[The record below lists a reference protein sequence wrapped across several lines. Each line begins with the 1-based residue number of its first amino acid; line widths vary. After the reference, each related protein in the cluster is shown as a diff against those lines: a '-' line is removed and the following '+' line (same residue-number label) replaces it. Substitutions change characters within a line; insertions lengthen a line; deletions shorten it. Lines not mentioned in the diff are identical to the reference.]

1 MTTKSNKSFQFMPFS
16 VFKDIININ
25 NSQKAIMIKRILDI
39 KNSNQNSNSAWTSDI
54 NGEQFLLR
62 NKFFRKLYKEIGTKV
77 KEYASTLN
85 INIEMIDF
93 YMQRSWATVCN
104 KNEYLNPHKHWQSNI
119 SFAYYLKKPL
129 NSGNIVFSFN
139 ENPNEIAN
147 KLFSYDKLKKG
158 LLHDINNLNQ
168 TVFEIDAMED
178 EIVIFPSKTAH
189 STMRNLSN
197 EDRIS
202 ISGDISIMLKNSNEF
217 EHLLPNPNLWQRF

>member
-1 MTTKSNKSFQFMPFS
+1 MQNKSSKSFQFMPFS

-93 YMQRSWATVCN
+93 YMQRSWATVCD
-104 KNEYLNPHKHWQSNI
+104 KDEYLNPHKHWQSNI
-119 SFAYYLKKPL
+119 SFAYYLKKPQ

-139 ENPNEIAN
+139 ENPNEIAD
-147 KLFSYDKLKKG
+147 KLFSIDKLKKG
-158 LLHDINNLNQ
+158 LLIDINNLNQ

-202 ISGDISIMLKNSNEF
+202 ISGDISIMLKNSNQF
-217 EHLLPNPNLWQRF
+217 EHLLPNPNLWQKF

>member
-1 MTTKSNKSFQFMPFS
+1 MTIKSNQSYQFMPFS
-16 VFKDIININ
+16 VFKDIIDMN
-25 NSQKAIMIKRILDI
+25 NSEKSIMIERILNI
-39 KNSNQNSNSAWTSDI
+39 KNSNKNDNSAWTSDL

-119 SFAYYLKKPL
+119 SFAYYLKKPQ

-139 ENPNEIAN
+139 ENPNEIAD
-147 KLFSYDKLKKG
+147 KLFSYDKLQKG
-158 LLHDINNLNQ
+158 LLIDINNLNQ
-168 TVFEIDAMED
+168 SVFEIDALED

-189 STMRNLSN
+189 STLRNLSN

-202 ISGDISIMLKNSNEF
+202 ISGDISIMLKNSNQF
-217 EHLLPNPNLWQRF
+217 EHLLPNPNLWQKF

>member
-1 MTTKSNKSFQFMPFS
+1 MTIKSNQSYQFMPFS
-16 VFKDIININ
+16 VFKDIIDMN
-25 NSQKAIMIKRILDI
+25 NSEKSIMIERILNI
-39 KNSNQNSNSAWTSDI
+39 KNSNKNDNSAWTSDL

-139 ENPNEIAN
+139 ENPNEIAD
-147 KLFSYDKLKKG
+147 KLFSYDKLQKG
-158 LLHDINNLNQ
+158 LISGVNNLNQ
-168 TVFEIDAMED
+168 TVFEIDVIED

-189 STMRNLSN
+189 STIRNLSN

-202 ISGDISIMLKNSNEF
+202 ISGDISIMLKNSSQF
-217 EHLLPNPNLWQRF
+217 EHLLPNPNFWQKF

>member
-1 MTTKSNKSFQFMPFS
+1 MPFS
-16 VFKDIININ
+16 VFKDVININ

-39 KNSNQNSNSAWTSDI
+39 KNSNQNNNSAWTSDI

-93 YMQRSWATVCN
+93 YMQRSWATVCDRD
-104 KNEYLNPHKHWQSNI
+104 EYLKPHKHWQSNI
-119 SFAYYLKKPL
+119 SFAYYLKKPQ

-139 ENPNEIAN
+139 ENPNEIAD

-158 LLHDINNLNQ
+158 LLSDINNLNQ

-202 ISGDISIMLKNSNEF
+202 ISGDISIMLKNSNQF
-217 EHLLPNPNLWQRF
+217 EHLLPNPNLWQKF

>member
-1 MTTKSNKSFQFMPFS
+1 MPFS
-16 VFKDIININ
+16 VFKDVININ

-62 NKFFRKLYKEIGTKV
+62 NKFFRKLYKEIGNKV
-77 KEYASTLN
+77 KEYASTLK

-93 YMQRSWATVCN
+93 YMQRSWATVCD
-104 KNEYLNPHKHWQSNI
+104 KDEYLNPHKHWQSNI
-119 SFAYYLKKPL
+119 SFAYYLKKPI

-139 ENPNEIAN
+139 ENPNEIAD

-158 LLHDINNLNQ
+158 LLSDINNLNQ

-189 STMRNLSN
+189 STLRNLSN

-202 ISGDISIMLKNSNEF
+202 ISGDISIMLKNSSQF
-217 EHLLPNPNLWQRF
+217 EHLLPNPNFWQKF

>member
-1 MTTKSNKSFQFMPFS
+1 MTIKSNQSYQFMPFS
-16 VFKDIININ
+16 VFKDIIDMN
-25 NSQKAIMIKRILDI
+25 NSEKSIMIERILNI
-39 KNSNQNSNSAWTSDI
+39 KNSNKNDNSAWTSDL

>member
-1 MTTKSNKSFQFMPFS
+1 MTIKSNQSYQFMPFS
-16 VFKDIININ
+16 VFKDIIDMN
-25 NSQKAIMIKRILDI
+25 NSEKSIMIERILNI
-39 KNSNQNSNSAWTSDI
+39 KNSNKNDNSAWTSDV

-139 ENPNEIAN
+139 ENPNEIAD

-168 TVFEIDAMED
+168 TVFELEAIED
-178 EIVIFPSKTAH
+178 EIIIFPSKTAH
-189 STMRNLSN
+189 STMKNLSN
-197 EDRIS
+197 EERIS

>member
-1 MTTKSNKSFQFMPFS
+1 MTIKSNQSYQFMPFS
-16 VFKDIININ
+16 VFKDIIDMN
-25 NSQKAIMIKRILDI
+25 NSEKSIMIERILNI
-39 KNSNQNSNSAWTSDI
+39 KNSNKNDNSAWTSDL

-104 KNEYLNPHKHWQSNI
+104 KNEYLNPHKHWQSNF

-139 ENPNEIAN
+139 ENPNEIAD

-168 TVFEIDAMED
+168 TVFELEAIED
-178 EIVIFPSKTAH
+178 EIIIFPSKTAH
-189 STMRNLSN
+189 STMKNLSN
-197 EDRIS
+197 EERIS

>member
-1 MTTKSNKSFQFMPFS
+1 MPFS
-16 VFKDIININ
+16 VFKDVININ

-62 NKFFRKLYKEIGTKV
+62 NKFFRKLYKEIGNKV
-77 KEYASTLN
+77 KEYASTLK

-168 TVFEIDAMED
+168 TVFELEAIED
-178 EIVIFPSKTAH
+178 EIIIFPSKTAH
-189 STMRNLSN
+189 STMKNLSN
-197 EDRIS
+197 EERIS

>member
-1 MTTKSNKSFQFMPFS
+1 MPFS
-16 VFKDIININ
+16 VFKDVININ

-93 YMQRSWATVCN
+93 YMQRSWATVCD
-104 KNEYLNPHKHWQSNI
+104 KDEYLNPHKHWQSNI
-119 SFAYYLKKPL
+119 SFAYYLKKPQ

-139 ENPNEIAN
+139 ENPNEIAD
-147 KLFSYDKLKKG
+147 KLFSIDKLKKG
-158 LLHDINNLNQ
+158 LLIDINNLNQ

-189 STMRNLSN
+189 STMINLSN

-202 ISGDISIMLKNSNEF
+202 ISGDISIMLKNSNQF
-217 EHLLPNPNLWQRF
+217 EHLLPNPNFWQKF

>member
-1 MTTKSNKSFQFMPFS
+1 MTIKSNQSYQFMPFS
-16 VFKDIININ
+16 VFKDIIDMN
-25 NSQKAIMIKRILDI
+25 NSEKSIMIERILNI
-39 KNSNQNSNSAWTSDI
+39 KNSNKNDNSAWTSDL

-197 EDRIS
+197 EERIS

>member
-1 MTTKSNKSFQFMPFS
+1 MPFS
-16 VFKDIININ
+16 VFKDVININ

-93 YMQRSWATVCN
+93 YMQRSWATVCD
-104 KNEYLNPHKHWQSNI
+104 KDEYLNPHKHWQSNI

-139 ENPNEIAN
+139 ENPNEIAD
-147 KLFSYDKLKKG
+147 KLFSYDKVQKG
-158 LLHDINNLNQ
+158 LLSDINNLNQ
-168 TVFEIDAMED
+168 SVFEIDALED

-189 STMRNLSN
+189 STLRNLSN

-202 ISGDISIMLKNSNEF
+202 ISGDISIMLKNSNQF
-217 EHLLPNPNLWQRF
+217 EHLLPNPNFWQKF

>member
-1 MTTKSNKSFQFMPFS
+1 MPFS

-93 YMQRSWATVCN
+93 YMQRSWATVCD
-104 KNEYLNPHKHWQSNI
+104 KDEYLNPHKHWQSNI

-139 ENPNEIAN
+139 ENPNEIAD
-147 KLFSYDKLKKG
+147 KLFSIDKLKKG
-158 LLHDINNLNQ
+158 LLIDINNLNQ

>member
-1 MTTKSNKSFQFMPFS
+1 MPFS
-16 VFKDIININ
+16 VFKDVININ

-39 KNSNQNSNSAWTSDI
+39 KNSNQNNNSAWTSDI

-93 YMQRSWATVCN
+93 YMHRSWATVCD

-119 SFAYYLKKPL
+119 SFAYYLKKPQ

-139 ENPNEIAN
+139 ENPNEIAD
-147 KLFSYDKLKKG
+147 KLFSHDKLKKG
-158 LLHDINNLNQ
+158 LLSDINNLNQ

>member
-1 MTTKSNKSFQFMPFS
+1 MPFS
-16 VFKDIININ
+16 VFKDVININ
-25 NSQKAIMIKRILDI
+25 DSQKAIMIKRILDI

-139 ENPNEIAN
+139 ENPNEIAD

-168 TVFEIDAMED
+168 TVFELEAIED
-178 EIVIFPSKTAH
+178 EIIIFPSKTAH
-189 STMRNLSN
+189 STMKNLSN
-197 EDRIS
+197 EERIS

>member
-1 MTTKSNKSFQFMPFS
+1 MTIKSNQSYQFMPFS
-16 VFKDIININ
+16 VFKDIIDMN
-25 NSQKAIMIKRILDI
+25 NSEKSIMIERILNI
-39 KNSNQNSNSAWTSDI
+39 KNSNKNDNSAWTSDL

-168 TVFEIDAMED
+168 TVFEIDAVED

-189 STMRNLSN
+189 FTMRNLSN

-202 ISGDISIMLKNSNEF
+202 ISGDISIMLKNSNQF
-217 EHLLPNPNLWQRF
+217 EHLLPNPNFWQKF

>member
-1 MTTKSNKSFQFMPFS
+1 MAKSNQSYQFMPFS
-16 VFKDIININ
+16 GFKKIIGMN
-25 NSQKAIMIKRILDI
+25 NSEKSIMIEQILNI
-39 KNSNQNSNSAWTSDI
+39 KNSNKEDNSAWTSDL

-85 INIEMIDF
+85 INLEMIDF
-93 YMQRSWATVCN
+93 YMQRSWATVCD
-104 KNEYLNPHKHWQSNI
+104 KDEYLNPHKHWQSNI

-139 ENPNEIAN
+139 ENPNEIAD
-147 KLFSYDKLKKG
+147 KLFSYDKVQKG
-158 LLHDINNLNQ
+158 LLSDINNLNQ
-168 TVFEIDAMED
+168 SVFEVDALED

-189 STMRNLSN
+189 STLRNLSN

-202 ISGDISIMLKNSNEF
+202 ISGDISIMLKNSNQF
-217 EHLLPNPNLWQRF
+217 EHLLPNPNFWQKF

>member
-1 MTTKSNKSFQFMPFS
+1 MTIKSNQSYQFMPFS
-16 VFKDIININ
+16 VFKDIIDMN
-25 NSQKAIMIKRILDI
+25 NSEKSIMIEQILNI
-39 KNSNQNSNSAWTSDI
+39 KNSNKNDNSAWTSDV

-119 SFAYYLKKPL
+119 SFAYYLKKPQ

-139 ENPNEIAN
+139 ENPNEIAD
-147 KLFSYDKLKKG
+147 KLFSYDKLQKG
-158 LLHDINNLNQ
+158 LLSGINNLNQ

-189 STMRNLSN
+189 STMRNLSK

-202 ISGDISIMLKNSNEF
+202 ISGDISIMLKNSNQF
-217 EHLLPNPNLWQRF
+217 EHLLPNPNLWQKF

>member
-39 KNSNQNSNSAWTSDI
+39 KNSNQNNNSAWTSDI

-93 YMQRSWATVCN
+93 YMQRSWATVCDRD
-104 KNEYLNPHKHWQSNI
+104 EYLKPHKHWQSNI
-119 SFAYYLKKPL
+119 SFAYYLKKPQ

-139 ENPNEIAN
+139 ENPNEIAD

-158 LLHDINNLNQ
+158 LLSDINNLNQ

>member
-1 MTTKSNKSFQFMPFS
+1 MPFS
-16 VFKDIININ
+16 VFKDVININ

-93 YMQRSWATVCN
+93 YMQRSWATVCY
-104 KNEYLNPHKHWQSNI
+104 KDEYLNPHKHWQSNI

-139 ENPNEIAN
+139 ENPNEIAD
-147 KLFSYDKLKKG
+147 KLFSYDKVQKG
-158 LLHDINNLNQ
+158 LLSDINNLNQ
-168 TVFEIDAMED
+168 SVFEIDALED

-189 STMRNLSN
+189 STLRNLSN

-202 ISGDISIMLKNSNEF
+202 ISGDISIMLKNSSQF
-217 EHLLPNPNLWQRF
+217 EHLLPNPNFWQKF

>member
-39 KNSNQNSNSAWTSDI
+39 KNSNQNNNSAWTSDI
-54 NGEQFLLR
+54 YGEQFLLR

-77 KEYASTLN
+77 KEYVNTLN
-85 INIEMIDF
+85 VNIEMIDF
-93 YMQRSWATVCN
+93 YMQRSWATVCD
-104 KNEYLNPHKHWQSNI
+104 KDEYLNPHKHWQSNI

-139 ENPNEIAN
+139 ENPNEIAD
-147 KLFSYDKLKKG
+147 KLFSYDKVQKG
-158 LLHDINNLNQ
+158 LLSDINNLNQ
-168 TVFEIDAMED
+168 SVFEIDALED
-178 EIVIFPSKTAH
+178 EIIIFPSKTAH
-189 STMRNLSN
+189 STLRNLSN

-202 ISGDISIMLKNSNEF
+202 ISGDISIMLKNSNQF
-217 EHLLPNPNLWQRF
+217 EHLLPNPNLWQKF

>member
-1 MTTKSNKSFQFMPFS
+1 MTIKSNQSYQFMPFS
-16 VFKDIININ
+16 VFKDIIDMN
-25 NSQKAIMIKRILDI
+25 NSEKSIMIERILNI
-39 KNSNQNSNSAWTSDI
+39 KNSNKNDNSAWTSDL

-168 TVFEIDAMED
+168 TVFEIDAIED
-178 EIVIFPSKTAH
+178 EIIIFPSKTAH
-189 STMRNLSN
+189 STMKNLSN
-197 EDRIS
+197 EERIS

>member
-1 MTTKSNKSFQFMPFS
+1 MPFS

>member
-1 MTTKSNKSFQFMPFS
+1 MPFS
-16 VFKDIININ
+16 VFKDVININ

-39 KNSNQNSNSAWTSDI
+39 KNSNKNNNSAWTSDI

-93 YMQRSWATVCN
+93 YMQRSWATVCD
-104 KNEYLNPHKHWQSNI
+104 KDEYLNPHKHWQSNI

-129 NSGNIVFSFN
+129 HSGNIVFSFN
-139 ENPNEIAN
+139 ENPNEIAD
-147 KLFSYDKLKKG
+147 KLFSYDKLQKG
-158 LLHDINNLNQ
+158 LLSGINNLNQ
-168 TVFEIDAMED
+168 TVFEIDVMED

-189 STMRNLSN
+189 STIRNLSN

-202 ISGDISIMLKNSNEF
+202 ISGDISIMLKNSNQF
-217 EHLLPNPNLWQRF
+217 EHLLPNPNLWQKF

>member
-1 MTTKSNKSFQFMPFS
+1 MPFS
-16 VFKDIININ
+16 VFKDVININ

-39 KNSNQNSNSAWTSDI
+39 KNSNKNNNSAWTSDI

-93 YMQRSWATVCN
+93 YMQRSWATVCDRD
-104 KNEYLNPHKHWQSNI
+104 EYLKPHKHWQSNI
-119 SFAYYLKKPL
+119 SFAYYLKKPQ

-139 ENPNEIAN
+139 ENPNEIAD
-147 KLFSYDKLKKG
+147 KLFSHDKLKKG
-158 LLHDINNLNQ
+158 LLSDINNLNQ

-202 ISGDISIMLKNSNEF
+202 ISGDISIMLKNSNQF
-217 EHLLPNPNLWQRF
+217 EHLLPNPNFWQKF

>member
-1 MTTKSNKSFQFMPFS
+1 MTIKSNQSYQFMPFS
-16 VFKDIININ
+16 VFKDIIDMN
-25 NSQKAIMIKRILDI
+25 NSEKSIMIERILNI
-39 KNSNQNSNSAWTSDI
+39 KNSNKNDNSAGTGDL

-139 ENPNEIAN
+139 ENPNEIAD

-168 TVFEIDAMED
+168 TVFELEAIED
-178 EIVIFPSKTAH
+178 EIIIFPSKTVH
-189 STMRNLSN
+189 STMKNLSN
-197 EDRIS
+197 EERIS

>member
-39 KNSNQNSNSAWTSDI
+39 KNSNQNNNSAWTSDI
-54 NGEQFLLR
+54 HGEQFLLR

-168 TVFEIDAMED
+168 TVFEIDALED

-189 STMRNLSN
+189 STLRNLSN

-202 ISGDISIMLKNSNEF
+202 ISGDISIMLKNSNQF
-217 EHLLPNPNLWQRF
+217 EHLLPNPNFWQKF

>member
-1 MTTKSNKSFQFMPFS
+1 MTIKSNQSYQFMPFS
-16 VFKDIININ
+16 VFKDIIDMN
-25 NSQKAIMIKRILDI
+25 NSEKSIMIERILNI
-39 KNSNQNSNSAWTSDI
+39 KNSNHNDNTAWTSDL

-139 ENPNEIAN
+139 ENPNEIAD

-189 STMRNLSN
+189 STIRNLSN

>member
-1 MTTKSNKSFQFMPFS
+1 MPFS
-16 VFKDIININ
+16 VFKDVININ

-62 NKFFRKLYKEIGTKV
+62 NKFFRKLYKEIGNKV
-77 KEYASTLN
+77 KEYASTLK

-93 YMQRSWATVCN
+93 YMQRSWATVCD
-104 KNEYLNPHKHWQSNI
+104 KDEYLNPHKHWQSNI
-119 SFAYYLKKPL
+119 SFAYYLKKPI

-139 ENPNEIAN
+139 ENPNEIAD
-147 KLFSYDKLKKG
+147 KLFSYDKLQKG
-158 LLHDINNLNQ
+158 LLIDINNLNQ
-168 TVFEIDAMED
+168 SVFEIDALED

-189 STMRNLSN
+189 STLRNLSS

-202 ISGDISIMLKNSNEF
+202 ISGDISIMLKNSNQF
-217 EHLLPNPNLWQRF
+217 EHLLPNPNFWQKF

>member
-1 MTTKSNKSFQFMPFS
+1 MIKSNQSYQFMPFS
-16 VFKDIININ
+16 VFKNIIGMN
-25 NSQKAIMIKRILDI
+25 NSEKSIMIEQILNI
-39 KNSNQNSNSAWTSDI
+39 KNSNKNDNSAWTSDL

-77 KEYASTLN
+77 KEYACTLN

-104 KNEYLNPHKHWQSNI
+104 KNECLNPHKHWQSNI

-158 LLHDINNLNQ
+158 LLLDINNLNQ
-168 TVFEIDAMED
+168 TVFELEAMED
-178 EIVIFPSKTAH
+178 EIIIFPSKTAH
-189 STMRNLSN
+189 STMKNLSN
-197 EDRIS
+197 EERIS
-202 ISGDISIMLKNSNEF
+202 I
-217 EHLLPNPNLWQRF
+217 